1 MTDAALPV
9 TERAVEQFVEAYI
22 TSLGGAITKDGRRW
36 SVDLPEDAATD
47 LDLDEAVL
55 EIAADPN
62 DVSEDVIAI
71 APESPFVERILDEA
85 ADRTPVGSLS
95 LTGDQVE
102 IELPPWLTD
111 GPVDVVER
119 SFTPYYDRR
128 AVCALFHVG
137 IETVSEYQREELH
150 AVAVDLNEHGE
161 RPQLAETYLELVGD
175 EQRELD
181 NGRAIDEQ
189 ALTDALSAAQTAL
202 RSELAPTVRDTQ
214 QRATRAAEVE
224 LDEYQQ
230 YVQQRRNEVADEI
243 DSLSTRIKEATEAID
258 SASQQEERVKALQKR
273 KELQSE
279 LDELQGELEELT
291 TQIERN
297 SPEKR
302 QEIRE
307 RHAITVRLRLVAAT
321 AVSYERGDL
330 DLTLRAGETTVSR
343 SYAYAVGAGVME
355 EVTCARC
362 GQQLTAQNPLNLDKK
377 KEVGTVCCDG

>member
-102 IELPPWLTD
+102 IELPLWLTD
-111 GPVDVVER
+111 GPVDIVER

-150 AVAVDLNEHGE
+150 AVAVDLNEHEE